1 MNHATMKSGIGLPL
15 KTTAAL
21 VLAAL
26 AACVALVSATSA
38 LAQNIPANDLADR
51 AIHRRAVEAVIWG
64 MPAVNYDLMLQQML
78 TKTKGKVNAILYWS
92 RPLDWKN
99 QTLTP
104 NPDSIY
110 LMAFYNTKDV
120 GPVVIEVPPAD
131 NTGSLAGNI
140 VDVWQMP
147 LEDAG
152 PQGADKG
159 RGGKYVI
166 LPPGYKGRPPSGYI
180 PLQSD
185 TYGGYAL
192 LRSNLASHSDMDV
205 AKSVAYGRR
214 VKVYP
219 LSQASRPPPAVFTDA
234 MDVLFDSTIR
244 YDHTFFENLDRIVQN
259 EPWLQRD
266 RAMIDQLKTI
276 GIEKGKPFNPDAKTQ
291 QIFNAAALEAKAYLA
306 RRYDAGFPQ
315 FNPGIYWTLPT
326 APELVDAAQSGFAD
340 PNAYPV
346 DARGTA
352 YTYAFVGIKRLGTAQ
367 FYLIAIKD
375 KNGQAFDGGTT
386 YRLTVPPNAPVK
398 QYWSATAYDRETHA
412 LIRNMPRASRSSQ
425 VSDLHKNTD
434 GSVDIYFGPQALHG
448 KETNWVPTD
457 PSRQFEVMFRLYG
470 PEKPFFDRNWVLPD
484 IEPIATVGRGG

>member
-1 MNHATMKSGIGLPL
+1 MTGSPTG
-15 KTTAAL
+15 AAMTR
-21 VLAAL
+21 VISAIVA
-26 AACVALVSATSA
+26 ALVSATSA

-51 AIHRRAVEAVIWG
+51 TIHRRAVEAVIWG

-78 TKTKGKVNAILYWS
+78 TKTNGKVNAILYWS

-110 LMAFYNTKDV
+110 LMAFYNTEDV

-140 VDVWQMP
+140 VNVWQMP
-147 LEDAG
+147 LEDVG

-166 LPPGYKGRPPSGYI
+166 LPPGYKGRPPYGYI
-180 PLQSD
+180 ALQSD

-192 LRSNLASHSDMDV
+192 LRSNLASHGDMDV

-214 VKVYP
+214 IKVYP
-219 LSQASRPPPAVFTDA
+219 FSQASRPPPTVFTDA

-244 YDHTFFENLDRIVQN
+244 YDHTFFENLNRIVQN
-259 EPWLQRD
+259 EPWLPRD

-276 GIEKGKPFNPDAKTQ
+276 GIEKGKPFSPDAKTQ

-315 FNPGIYWTLPT
+315 FDPGVYWTLPT
-326 APELVDAAQSGFAD
+326 APELVDAMQSGFAD

-425 VSDLHKNTD
+425 VSDLHKNAD
-434 GSVDIYFGPQALHG
+434 GSVDIYFGPQALPG
-448 KETNWVPTD
+448 REANWVPTE
-457 PSRQFEVMFRLYG
+457 PGRQFEVMFRLYG
-470 PEKPFFDRNWVLPD
+470 PEKPFFDRKWVLPD

>member
-1 MNHATMKSGIGLPL
+1 MKRIALVAC
-15 KTTAAL
+15 AAL
-21 VLAAL
+21 VS
-26 AACVALVSATSA
+26 VTSA
-38 LAQNIPANDLADR
+38 LAQSPSTTDIANR
-51 AIHRRAVEAVIWG
+51 ALQRRAVEAMIWG
-64 MPAVNYDLMLQQML
+64 MPAVNYDLMLQEML
-78 TKTKGKVNAILYWS
+78 SKTKGKVNAILYWS
-92 RPLDWKN
+92 RPVDWKN

-110 LMAFYNTKDV
+110 LMAFYDTKDA

-140 VDVWQMP
+140 VNVWQMP
-147 LEDAG
+147 LEDVG

-166 LPPGYKGRPPSGYI
+166 LPPGYKGRPPMGYI

-185 TYGGYAL
+185 TYAGYAL
-192 LRSNLASHSDMDV
+192 LRSNLASHSNEDV

-214 VKVYP
+214 IKVY
-219 LSQASRPPPAVFTDA
+219 LFSQASRPPPTVFTDA

-244 YDHTFFENLDRIVQN
+244 YDHTFFENLDRVVQS
-259 EPWLQRD
+259 EPWLSRD
-266 RAMIDQLKTI
+266 RAMIDPLKTI
-276 GIEKGKPFNPDAKTQ
+276 GIEKGKPFDPDAKTRE
-291 QIFNAAALEAKAYLA
+291 IFNVAALEAKAYLA

-326 APELVDAAQSGFAD
+326 VPELVDAAQSGYAD
-340 PNAYPV
+340 PDRYPV
-346 DARGTA
+346 DARGTT
-352 YTYAFVGIKRLGTAQ
+352 YTYGFIGIKRLGTAQ

-425 VSDLHKNTD
+425 VSDMHKNAD
-434 GSVDIYFGPQALHG
+434 GSVDIYFGPQALPG
-448 KETNWVPTD
+448 REANWVPTD
-457 PSRQFEVMFRLYG
+457 PGRQFEVMFRLYG
-470 PEKPFFDRNWVLPD
+470 PEKAFFDRQWVLPD
-484 IEPIATVGRGG
+484 IEPMSTVGRGG

>member
-1 MNHATMKSGIGLPL
+1 MKRF
-15 KTTAAL
+15 
-21 VLAAL
+21 AL
-26 AACVALVSATSA
+26 AACVAHLGATLLGATLLGATAA
-38 LAQNIPANDLADR
+38 LAQNAPANDIADR
-51 AIHRRAVEAVIWG
+51 MLQRRAVEAVIWG
-64 MPAVNYDLMLQQML
+64 MPAVNYDLMLQEML
-78 TKTKGKVNAILYWS
+78 AKTKGKVNAILYWS

-140 VDVWQMP
+140 VNVWQMP
-147 LEDAG
+147 LEDVG

-166 LPPGYKGRPPSGYI
+166 LPPGYKGRPPYGHI

-214 VKVYP
+214 IKVYP
-219 LSQASRPPPAVFTDA
+219 FSQASRPPPTVFTDA
-234 MDVLFDSTIR
+234 MDVMFDSTIR
-244 YDHTFFENLDRIVQN
+244 YDHTFFENLNRIVQN
-259 EPWLQRD
+259 EPWLARD
-266 RAMIDQLKTI
+266 RVMIDQLKTI
-276 GIEKGKPFNPDAKTQ
+276 GIEKGKPFDPDANTQ

-315 FNPGIYWTLPT
+315 FNLGIYWTLPT
-326 APELVDAAQSGFAD
+326 APEFVDAAQNGYTD

-386 YRLTVPPNAPVK
+386 YRLTVPPNAP
-398 QYWSATAYDRETHA
+398 
-412 LIRNMPRASRSSQ
+412 
-425 VSDLHKNTD
+425 
-434 GSVDIYFGPQALHG
+434 
-448 KETNWVPTD
+448 
-457 PSRQFEVMFRLYG
+457 
-470 PEKPFFDRNWVLPD
+470 
-484 IEPIATVGRGG
+484 IA

>member
-1 MNHATMKSGIGLPL
+1 MTRII
-15 KTTAAL
+15 
-21 VLAAL
+21 LAIVA
-26 AACVALVSATSA
+26 ALVSATPT
-38 LAQNIPANDLADR
+38 LAQNVSGNGLAER
-51 AIHRRAVEAVIWG
+51 ALHRRAVEAMIWG

-78 TKTKGKVNAILYWS
+78 TKTKGKVNAIVFWS
-92 RPLDWKN
+92 KPVDWKN

-104 NPDSIY
+104 NPDAIY

-140 VDVWQMP
+140 VNVWQMP
-147 LEDAG
+147 LEDVG
-152 PQGADKG
+152 PYGADKG

-166 LPPGYKGRPPSGYI
+166 LPPGYKGRPPYGFI

-205 AKSVAYGRR
+205 AKSVAYGKRI
-214 VKVYP
+214 KVYP
-219 LSQASRPPPAVFTDA
+219 FAQASRPPATVFTDA
-234 MDVLFDSTIR
+234 ADVLFDSTIR
-244 YDHTFFENLDRIVQN
+244 YDHTFFENLDRVVQS

-276 GIEKGKPFNPDAKTQ
+276 GIEKGKPFVPDAMTRD
-291 QIFNAAALEAKAYLA
+291 ILNAATLETKGYLA
-306 RRYDAGFPQ
+306 QRYETTLPQ

-326 APELVDAAQSGFAD
+326 APALVDAMQSGFAEAD
-340 PNAYPV
+340 AYPV
-346 DARGTA
+346 DARGTT
-352 YTYAFVGIKRLGTAQ
+352 YTYGYVGIKRLGTAQ

-386 YRLTVPPNAPVK
+386 YRLTVPPNAPAK

-412 LIRNMPRASRSSQ
+412 LIRDMTRASRSSQ
-425 VSDLHKNTD
+425 VANLHKNAD
-434 GSVDIYFGPQALHG
+434 GSVDIYFGPQALPG
-448 KETNWVPTD
+448 REANWVPTQ
-457 PSRQFEVMFRLYG
+457 PGRQFEVMFRLYG
-470 PEKPFFDRNWVLPD
+470 PEKPFFDRQWVLPD
-484 IEPIATVGRGG
+484 IEPMATVGRGG

>member
-1 MNHATMKSGIGLPL
+1 MKRIAL
-15 KTTAAL
+15 AIVL
-21 VLAAL
+21 VLAT
-26 AACVALVSATSA
+26 AAPA
-38 LAQNIPANDLADR
+38 LAQRTSTNELADR
-51 AIHRRAVEAVIWG
+51 ALHRRAVEAMIWG

-78 TKTKGKVNAILYWS
+78 TKTKGKVNAIVYWS
-92 RPLDWKN
+92 RPVDWKN

-131 NTGSLAGNI
+131 HTGSLAGNI
-140 VDVWQMP
+140 VNVWQMP

-166 LPPGYKGRPPSGYI
+166 LPPGYKGRPPYGYI
-180 PLQSD
+180 ALQSD

-192 LRSNLASHSDMDV
+192 LRSSLASHSEMDV

-214 VKVYP
+214 IKVYP
-219 LSQASRPPPAVFTDA
+219 FSQASRPPATVFTDA

-244 YDHTFFENLDRIVQN
+244 YDHTFFGNLDRIVQN

-266 RAMIDQLKTI
+266 RAMIDQLRTI

-291 QIFNAAALEAKAYLA
+291 QVFDAAALEARAFLA
-306 RRYDAGFPQ
+306 RRYESTLPQ
-315 FNPGIYWTLPT
+315 FNPGIYWTMPT
-326 APELVDAAQSGFAD
+326 SPELAVAMQNGFAD
-340 PNAYPV
+340 PDAYPV
-346 DARGTA
+346 DARGTT
-352 YTYAFVGIKRLGTAQ
+352 YTYGFIGIKRLGTAQ

-412 LIRNMPRASRSSQ
+412 LIRDMPRASRSSQ
-425 VSDLHKNTD
+425 VSELQRNTD
-434 GSVDIYFGPQALHG
+434 GSVDIYFGPQPLPG
-448 KETNWVPTD
+448 KEANWVPTQ
-457 PSRQFEVMFRLYG
+457 PGRQFEVMFRLYG
-470 PEKPFFDRNWVLPD
+470 PEKAFFDKQWVLPD
-484 IEPIATVGRGG
+484 IEPFATVGRGG